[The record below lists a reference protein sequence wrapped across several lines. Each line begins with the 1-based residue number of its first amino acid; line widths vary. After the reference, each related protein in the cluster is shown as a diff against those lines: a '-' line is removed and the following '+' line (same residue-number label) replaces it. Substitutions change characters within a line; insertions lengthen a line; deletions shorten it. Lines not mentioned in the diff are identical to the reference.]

1 MKLNKTLSLIGVLL
15 SLCTGLTF
23 AGQKELVVIEAKTQ
37 HQLNPQLTE
46 AASDTQILTG
56 LYEGLFTYNPI
67 SLAPQYAIAVD
78 IKISRDKKRWT
89 LTLNPQARFSNN
101 EKITAS
107 SVRDS
112 FITLLSNP
120 QAPYSSLLD
129 VIKNANEFRNKKCS
143 ESDVGIYAL
152 SENELMIHLKSQA
165 NYLPKLLCHPAFS
178 IVHKNPKVY
187 SGPYIL
193 KSNKK
198 NEIILEKNPHYWDK
212 ANVQMETI
220 RIIQSDDIQL
230 NTYNYNTGL
239 ADWIMSAVDTTK
251 LINKNALNFN
261 AIFGTSYFF
270 FKDSKYKPSYKNS
283 NEKNLWDYPEFR
295 EALFEAMPWNLLRKQ
310 SFFPATTFVY
320 PLTDY
325 PGVEGY
331 DYTDKIRAKELMKE
345 ARKKYNVS
353 EDKII
358 PLVFQIPSNSFDI
371 TVLAEIAKIWGEL
384 GVDLQ
389 VYETPAELYYSNV
402 RTSNADVYF
411 YSWIGDFAD
420 PLAFLE
426 LFRSDSSLN
435 DSGFSNKE
443 FDELLEK
450 ANEVQEEKRYD
461 YLSKAET
468 VLLDNYIVIPVQYSV
483 TANIIN
489 LEEIGGWSANAFD
502 IHPFKYIYKKE
513 PKINLP
519 NVVKYSYE

>member
-1 MKLNKTLSLIGVLL
+1 
-15 SLCTGLTF
+15 
-23 AGQKELVVIEAKTQ
+23 
-37 HQLNPQLTE
+37 
-46 AASDTQILTG
+46 
-56 LYEGLFTYNPI
+56 
-67 SLAPQYAIAVD
+67 
-78 IKISRDKKRWT
+78 
-89 LTLNPQARFSNN
+89 
-101 EKITAS
+101 
-107 SVRDS
+107 
-112 FITLLSNP
+112 
-120 QAPYSSLLD
+120 
-129 VIKNANEFRNKKCS
+129 
-143 ESDVGIYAL
+143 
-152 SENELMIHLKSQA
+152 
-165 NYLPKLLCHPAFS
+165 
-178 IVHKNPKVY
+178 
-187 SGPYIL
+187 
-193 KSNKK
+193 
-198 NEIILEKNPHYWDK
+198 
-212 ANVQMETI
+212 
-220 RIIQSDDIQL
+220 
-230 NTYNYNTGL
+230 
-239 ADWIMSAVDTTK
+239 
-251 LINKNALNFN
+251 
-261 AIFGTSYFF
+261 
-270 FKDSKYKPSYKNS
+270 
-283 NEKNLWDYPEFR
+283 
-295 EALFEAMPWNLLRKQ
+295 
-310 SFFPATTFVY
+310 
-320 PLTDY
+320 
-325 PGVEGY
+325 
-331 DYTDKIRAKELMKE
+331 MKE